1 MRINELEKEIGELGG
16 VSFGIGL
23 KCRGVTTRMDLD
35 RKEGLLARFAYS
47 CCLCI
52 LGSSLFDMG

>member
-23 KCRGVTTRMDLD
+23 KCRGVTTRMDLG
-35 RKEGLLARFAYS
+35 RKE
-47 CCLCI
+47 
-52 LGSSLFDMG
+52 